1 MNILFLCTQNS
12 ARSIMAESILNS
24 MNLKDFIGYSAG
36 SMPSGVINE
45 KAIKIL
51 KENNIYT
58 ENLYSKSIDDL
69 LNKGIKFDILI
80 TLCSSAKKEGCPT
93 LSKNIKSVHWDL
105 DDPIEY
111 NDFEKI
117 FIDLSYLIKE
127 FTSSN

>member
-58 ENLYSKSIDDL
+58 EN
-69 LNKGIKFDILI
+69 
-80 TLCSSAKKEGCPT
+80 
-93 LSKNIKSVHWDL
+93 IKSVHWDI

-111 NDFEKI
+111 NDFEKV

>member
-58 ENLYSKSIDDL
+58 EN
-69 LNKGIKFDILI
+69 
-80 TLCSSAKKEGCPT
+80 
-93 LSKNIKSVHWDL
+93 IKSVHWDI

>member
-24 MNLKDFIGYSAG
+24 MNLKDFIGYSAR

-58 ENLYSKSIDDL
+58 
-69 LNKGIKFDILI
+69 
-80 TLCSSAKKEGCPT
+80 
-93 LSKNIKSVHWDL
+93 KNI
-105 DDPIEY
+105 
-111 NDFEKI
+111 
-117 FIDLSYLIKE
+117 
-127 FTSSN
+127 

>member
-24 MNLKDFIGYSAG
+24 MNFKDFIGYSTG

-58 ENLYSKSIDDL
+58 ENI
-69 LNKGIKFDILI
+69 
-80 TLCSSAKKEGCPT
+80 
-93 LSKNIKSVHWDL
+93 
-105 DDPIEY
+105 
-111 NDFEKI
+111 
-117 FIDLSYLIKE
+117 
-127 FTSSN
+127 

>member
-36 SMPSGVINE
+36 SMPSEVINE

-58 ENLYSKSIDDL
+58 ENL
-69 LNKGIKFDILI
+69 
-80 TLCSSAKKEGCPT
+80 
-93 LSKNIKSVHWDL
+93 
-105 DDPIEY
+105 
-111 NDFEKI
+111 
-117 FIDLSYLIKE
+117 
-127 FTSSN
+127 

>member
-24 MNLKDFIGYSAG
+24 MNLKDFIGYSIG

-58 ENLYSKSIDDL
+58 ENI
-69 LNKGIKFDILI
+69 
-80 TLCSSAKKEGCPT
+80 
-93 LSKNIKSVHWDL
+93 
-105 DDPIEY
+105 
-111 NDFEKI
+111 
-117 FIDLSYLIKE
+117 
-127 FTSSN
+127 